1 MSWKSGAEASAV
13 FTVGERQLGSSSSTM
28 ARATQGAMR
37 NSEGGLIGWTVDV
50 GFVVSQHLGFGPVQG
65 TDWYRYLREALAIEV
80 PQHGIETATGPVVCS
95 ILWMT
100 FELG

>member
-37 NSEGGLIGWTVDV
+37 NSEGGFIGWTVDV
-50 GFVVSQHLGFGPVQG
+50 GLVVSQHLGFGPIHG
-65 TDWYRYLREALAIEV
+65 AARYRYTREAFAAEV
-80 PQHGIETATGPVVCS
+80 P
-95 ILWMT
+95 
-100 FELG
+100 